1 MLLEMR
7 NVFQKE
13 GLMPEGDV
21 VEKHQV
27 LMELAH
33 IPHVRNDWQVKI
45 FLPAD

>member
-13 GLMPEGDV
+13 GFMPEGNV
-21 VEKHQV
+21 VEKYQV

-33 IPHVRNDWQVKI
+33 IPYVRNDWQVES
-45 FLPAD
+45 FR